1 MASSVGRTPDDLK
14 IPPVG
19 PDEEADAAPA
29 RVPRR
34 PGEPVSAEERL
45 RDEPFVFEF
54 FQAVRLLHLL
64 EPDAAE
70 VGHAGPFD
78 AEAVRFRAMAST
90 SFPPS
95 AISDFGPTRGH
106 PESSTMTVSFFGLI
120 GPKGVLPQP
129 YTEMVMQQEM
139 KRIESEPE
147 KNALRAWFDLFN
159 HRLTGL
165 FYRAW
170 EKYRF
175 VVPFERTERRPA
187 RAGVRDLFTSAL
199 LSLIGLGTRGL
210 RDRLGAAPLPDTE
223 RLPPAAARIDDLA
236 LLYFSGLIAH
246 RNRSAVGLETILTEY
261 FGLPITVH
269 QFQGQW
275 LMLEEAQQST
285 LGGDP
290 DARSYLGRSV
300 VAGSRVWELGSKIR
314 IRLGPLGYG
323 DFRAFLPDPV
333 LPGRFFALSRLVRF
347 YVGPDLDFDV
357 QLVLRRDCVPSCRLG
372 GGEGTV
378 LGWNGWIATGPLAE
392 DRDDAIFEEMES
404 NS

>member
-1 MASSVGRTPDDLK
+1 MASPVGRTPDDLTA
-14 IPPVG
+14 PPGG
-19 PDEEADAAPA
+19 PIEEAVAAPA
-29 RVPRR
+29 RVPRV
-34 PGEPVSAEERL
+34 PGEPVSAAERL
-45 RDEPFVFEF
+45 QDEPYVFDF

-64 EPDAAE
+64 EPEAAK
-70 VGHAGPFD
+70 VGHTGPLD

-95 AISDFGPTRGH
+95 AISDFGPTPGQADC
-106 PESSTMTVSFFGLI
+106 STMTVSFFGLI

-147 KNALRAWFDLFN
+147 KGALRAWFDLFN

-175 VVPFERTERRPA
+175 VVPFERTERQPA

-210 RDRLGAAPLPDTE
+210 RDRLGSAPAPDSDLP
-223 RLPPAAARIDDLA
+223 PPAAARIDDLA

-261 FGLPITVH
+261 FGLPIAVH

-275 LMLEEAQQST
+275 LLLEEAQQST
-285 LGGDP
+285 LGGAP

-314 IRLGPLGYG
+314 VRLGPLSYG

-333 LPGRFFALSRLVRF
+333 RPGRFFALSRLVRF

-357 QLVLRRDCVPSCRLG
+357 QLVLHRDSVPHCRLG
-372 GGEGTV
+372 GGEGAI
-378 LGWNGWIATGPLAE
+378 LGWNGWIAAGALAD
-392 DRDDAIFEEMES
+392 DRDDAIFEEMVS